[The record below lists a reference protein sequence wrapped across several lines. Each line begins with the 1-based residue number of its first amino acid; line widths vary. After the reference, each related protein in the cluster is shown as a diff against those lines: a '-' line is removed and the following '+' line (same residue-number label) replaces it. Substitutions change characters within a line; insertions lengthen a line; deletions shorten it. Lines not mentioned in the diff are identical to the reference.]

1 MFKNPTIEKYAM
13 SSPSNIVHLRQNY
26 QIKIVLNSIK
36 PPVWRR
42 LVVDSRMTMDALHD
56 AIQISMGWEG
66 SHLHQ
71 FIDRDGVIY
80 NLQDDEDFMMDFGDA
95 AVDESLVLINEVLKQ
110 EKDWIKYEYDFGDGW
125 EHKVILEKK
134 LAHKKGQFPVVCIK
148 GRRSCPP
155 EDCGGP
161 WRYQHMLEQLAA
173 PDDKEEYEELLEW
186 LGEDFDAEHF
196 NVNEVNAV
204 LQEIFDDVV
213 FNGKTGLE
221 DELKR
226 IKKEQSLTQ
235 EGFLEGDMDL
245 SMTTSELLNDPDLP
259 PEVKELI
266 NGMQEATG
274 IVVYMDEMIE
284 QSMEAFKKI
293 ISISNDKKVT
303 AIARKMLKTLE
314 DD

>member
-1 MFKNPTIEKYAM
+1 M
-13 SSPSNIVHLRQNY
+13 SSPSNVVHLRQNY
-26 QIKIVLNSIK
+26 QIKVVLNTIK

-71 FIDRDGVIY
+71 FIDRDDVIY

-161 WRYQHMLEQLAA
+161 WRYQHMLEQLAT

-186 LGEDFDAEHF
+186 LDEDFDAEHF
-196 NVNEVNAV
+196 DVNEVNAV
-204 LQEIFDDVV
+204 LQEIFEDVV

-226 IKKEQSLTQ
+226 IKNDQLSSQ
-235 EGFLEGDMDL
+235 ENFLEGDMDI
-245 SMTTSELLNDPDLP
+245 SMTTNELLNDPDLP

-266 NGMQEATG
+266 SGMQEATG

>member
-1 MFKNPTIEKYAM
+1 M
-13 SSPSNIVHLRQNY
+13 SSPSNVVHLRQNY
-26 QIKIVLNSIK
+26 QIKVVLNSIK

-66 SHLHQ
+66 GHLHQ

-186 LGEDFDAEHF
+186 LGEDFDAEYF

-204 LQEIFDDVV
+204 LREIFDDVV

-226 IKKEQSLTQ
+226 IKNEQLTQ

-245 SMTTSELLNDPDLP
+245 SMTTNELLNDPDLP

-266 NGMQEATG
+266 NSMQEATG